1 MKISRGII
9 KTAPRIVIVL
19 LGFNE
24 TIRQIRN
31 MKIATTK
38 DENSMAISFL

>member
-1 MKISRGII
+1 MKSSKGII
-9 KTAPRIVIVL
+9 KTAPKIVIIL

-24 TIRQIRN
+24 TVRQIRN

-38 DENSMAISFL
+38 DENSMAIPFL